1 MFTDQ
6 SPGLVTGPNA
16 GWEEKLNVVSLSLPL
31 DIMPCSRRVPGD
43 GHSTT
48 LTAFLTPWCLREE
61 REQGRGRGEHLDSI
75 QLSWAW
81 LPVH

>member
-6 SPGLVTGPNA
+6 SPGLDIGPNA
-16 GWEEKLNVVSLSLPL
+16 GWEEKLNVVNLSLPL

-48 LTAFLTPWCLREE
+48 L
-61 REQGRGRGEHLDSI
+61 
-75 QLSWAW
+75 LS
-81 LPVH
+81 